1 MAYHPQTGKE
11 IRIMK
16 TETHLYKNQK
26 TMAWLRQGPKD
37 TEHAN
42 RFSRWYTLVSST
54 DLAEEWYT
62 TMQAYPSA
70 IVLTEPTQQTLAW
83 LHKRAPKQQQLLFLS
98 KAVMEAYGQEKF
110 TKERFVNIVC
120 LEELAPMFPHV
131 LRNYSP
137 KEEEALTCLSI
148 GTLFRVQRFF
158 GLTPSELADPSL
170 FLYIDQLKTT
180 YKMQVD
186 TLRPPEPLV
195 LIQQY
200 FEHSKP
206 KRAREIRKCL
216 EQNILCPY
224 VDSIWLLN
232 EEDFSAKLPKSTKLK
247 QQILGRRMRY
257 SDVLKTIVEQIP
269 KDTLVVFSNSD
280 IYLTSSW
287 SEIWSVNL
295 SNVFLSLLRYEEPE
309 TPGEEPQLFGPRP
322 DSQDTWVVSSNSVK
336 ERQWDWSIFDFEFGK
351 AGCDNAIN
359 VEMLRKK
366 FLVVNP
372 ALSLKTIHCHKSQ
385 VRNYD
390 ILDVLEKPVFLY
402 LDPTGLHD
410 LEPLANLKPFEK
422 AWSAPESFS
431 RKVNSIDDKAVK
443 TYCVMVSREEKTF
456 LEPSSENLFL
466 PSNEEK
472 LYEFSNSFATQNG
485 VAYGYDKIYLGRQQ
499 PMREVWAKTTI
510 SHMTPCIGV
519 KEILSAPLT
528 DETAADMWSY
538 MSKYLSKIFRMR
550 QAGHTGDMWLPRELP
565 KIQEFLQFFKW
576 DQEVMPVMPRDRDI
590 VGYASKVTLL
600 EPRASELILK
610 EEVEALRSQLRSY
623 SSKVDFPR
631 RVVLFQ
637 DDTIL
642 KADDVLTLESLLE
655 TAGYEVNVVYPQR
668 SSPSFLLQRCLG
680 VEYCIAP
687 SKSENLF
694 WLLPKG
700 AKVLTLFPELAIGQ
714 GSEAHMAGACGLEFW
729 IGLLSRGMRSEK
741 LVELVMK
748 SIEAMRNSSTTSTA
762 SSETIKK
769 PKLIVPISAVQPQ
782 FHQHSGDSFR
792 EMVRMWAERGW
803 VDFEETSKTPF
814 VWWGDIG
821 STLLYDR
828 ATFDWLEE
836 SKPSY
841 TKILCGNP
849 DATKVKSGIQWSFW
863 PRHPRMVEE
872 RVGAGLPGWAERKKT
887 LVFYGRVEN
896 SIQEDHRTNKLWKAC
911 DDFDMPTTPDT
922 PYKYTQRDYLNALAD
937 SKFGLCL
944 AGFGPKCNREIECMA
959 LGTIPV
965 VAPDVDMDKY
975 AVPPQERVHYIRLTT
990 FDPEEAKVKT
1000 EAISQETWENMS
1012 AAAHAWWKE
1021 HASTEGL
1028 FELTKKLV

>member
-1 MAYHPQTGKE
+1 
-11 IRIMK
+11 MK

-26 TMAWLRQGPKD
+26 TMAWLRQGPKE
-37 TEHAN
+37 TEHAH
-42 RFSRWYTLVSST
+42 RFSRWYTLVSTT

-62 TMQAYPSA
+62 ALQTYPSA
-70 IVLTEPTQQTLAW
+70 IVLTEPTPQTLAW
-83 LHKRAPKQQQLLFLS
+83 LQRKAPKQQQLLFLS
-98 KAVMEAYGQEKF
+98 KVVMEAYGQEKF
-110 TKERFVNIVC
+110 TKEGFVNIVC

-148 GTLFRVQRFF
+148 GALFRVQRFF
-158 GLTPSELADPSL
+158 GLTKAELADPSL
-170 FLYIDQLKTT
+170 FLYIDQLKTAYT
-180 YKMQVD
+180 MEVD
-186 TLRPPEPLV
+186 LLRHPEPLV

-216 EQNILCPY
+216 EQNLLCPY

-232 EEDFSAKLPKSTKLK
+232 EEDFSAKLPKSDKLK

-257 SDVLKTIVEQIP
+257 ADVLKTIVEQIP

-280 IYLTSSW
+280 IYLTNSW
-287 SEIWSVNL
+287 RELWSVNL
-295 SNVFLSLLRYEEPE
+295 SNVFVSLLRYEEPE
-309 TPGEEPQLFGPRP
+309 TPGEEPKLFGPRP
-322 DSQDTWVVSSNSVK
+322 DSQDTWVVSANSVK
-336 ERQWDWSIFDFEFGK
+336 ERQWDWTTFDFEFGK

-372 ALSLKTIHCHKSQ
+372 ALSLQTIHCHKSQ

-390 ILDVLEKPVFLY
+390 SLDVIEKPVFLY

-410 LEPLANLKPFEK
+410 LEPLANLKPYEQP
-422 AWSAPESFS
+422 WTAPESFS
-431 RKVNSIDDKAVK
+431 RKVYSVDEKTTK
-443 TYCVMVSREEKTF
+443 TYCAMVSREEKVF

-466 PSNEEK
+466 PSKEEK
-472 LYEFSNSFATQNG
+472 VYTFSNAFATQNG
-485 VAYGYDKIYLGRQQ
+485 VAYGYDTIYLGRQQ
-499 PMREVWAKTTI
+499 PMRDVWAKTTI

-528 DETAADMWSY
+528 DETAGDMWAY
-538 MSKYLSKIFRMR
+538 MSKYISKIFRMR
-550 QAGHTGDMWLPRELP
+550 QAGYTGDMWLPRELP

-590 VGYASKVTLL
+590 IGYASKVTLL
-600 EPRASELILK
+600 EPRSSDLILK

-623 SSKVDFPR
+623 SAKVDFPR
-631 RVVLFQ
+631 RVVIFQ

-642 KADDVLTLESLLE
+642 KEDDVLALESLLE
-655 TAGYEVNVVYPQR
+655 TAGYEVNVVYPHR

-680 VEYCIAP
+680 VEYCITP
-687 SKSENLF
+687 SKSETLY

-714 GSEAHMAGACGLEFW
+714 GAEAHMAGACGLEFW
-729 IGLLSRGMRSEK
+729 VGLLPRKTPREK

-748 SIEAMRNSSTTSTA
+748 SIEAMRNHRNS
-762 SSETIKK
+762 SSESLASKK
-769 PKLIVPISAVQPQ
+769 PKLIVPISATQVD
-782 FHQHSGDSFR
+782 FHKHSGDSFR
-792 EMVRMWAERGW
+792 EMVCMWAERGW
-803 VDFEETSKTPF
+803 VEFEETSATPF
-814 VWWGDIG
+814 VWWGSIG
-821 STLLYDR
+821 DTLLYDR
-828 ATFDWLEE
+828 ATFDWLE
-836 SKPSY
+836 STKQSY
-841 TKILCGNP
+841 KKILCGNP
-849 DATKVKSGIQWSFW
+849 DASKVKSGIQWSFW
-863 PRHPRMVEE
+863 PRHPRMVEA
-872 RVGAGLPGWAERKKT
+872 RVGAGLPGWTERQKT

-896 SIQEDHRTNKLWKAC
+896 RIQEEHRTNELWKAC
-911 DDFDMPTTPDT
+911 DEFDMPKTPDM

-975 AVPPQERVHYIRLTT
+975 AVSPQEGVHYLRLTS
-990 FDPEEAKVKT
+990 FDPEEAKAKLAT
-1000 EAISQETWENMS
+1000 ISQIVWEQMS
-1012 AAAHAWWKE
+1012 AAARTWWKE
-1021 HASTEGL
+1021 HASAEGL
-1028 FELTKKLV
+1028 FELTKKLVA